1 MNSKKT
7 FIIAE
12 AGVNHN
18 GDMKMAKE
26 LIHEAK
32 KAGVSAIK
40 FQTFIANKSISKF
53 APKAK
58 YQIESTSIDESQLEM
73 CKSLELSDSEHY
85 EIFEECKKN
94 KIEFISTP
102 FDKESIELLLKLKV
116 KKIKVASSELNNY
129 PFLIDIAKT
138 KKDIILS
145 TGMGTLKEIKEALK
159 LFKKHGLKKDRIT
172 IMHCNTA
179 YPTPFKD
186 ANLNAILTIK
196 NSLKVKVGYSDHTLG
211 IEAPIA
217 AVAIGA
223 EIIEKH
229 FTLDRNLH
237 GPDHRSSV
245 EPAELIKIVESIRNI
260 EIAMGSGIK
269 KPSNSEKKIILIA
282 RKSIV
287 ANKNIKK
294 HEIFTK
300 KNLAIKRPG
309 TGISPIHFNKILGL
323 KSDRDYVEDQIIKFK
338 NIKL

>member
-1 MNSKKT
+1 MSN
-7 FIIAE
+7 IAQPNYSE
-12 AGVNHN
+12 A
-18 GDMKMAKE
+18 
-26 LIHEAK
+26 
-32 KAGVSAIK
+32 
-40 FQTFIANKSISKF
+40 
-53 APKAK
+53 
-58 YQIESTSIDESQLEM
+58 
-73 CKSLELSDSEHY
+73 
-85 EIFEECKKN
+85 
-94 KIEFISTP
+94 
-102 FDKESIELLLKLKV
+102 
-116 KKIKVASSELNNY
+116 
-129 PFLIDIAKT
+129 
-138 KKDIILS
+138 
-145 TGMGTLKEIKEALK
+145 LKEIKEALK
-159 LFKKHGLKKDRIT
+159 LFKIHGLNKDRIT

-223 EIIEKH
+223 DIIEKH
-229 FTLDRNLH
+229 FTLDRNLY

-323 KSDRDYVEDQIIKFK
+323 KSDRDYVEDQIIKIR